1 MSTEKGRNDVGN
13 IPCRPH
19 GVPRAKRGLLI
30 AESLDRWE
38 RPPQVEISGKNS
50 RGTVQ
55 GLGGLRLSSARPAY
69 KVGLWLS
76 SGSLNFGS
84 IPTIS
89 ESFMLNTCILS
100 GVWNSGTPQALLT
113 RASGHPKSNE
123 LPWSATPRAQ
133 LYAGVC
139 LSPKEVSN
147 PGVVLGTVPGTERE
161 SGLSTEAC
169 FQAWNQPFCFKEP
182 AENEDRYKSL
192 SSSPSGP
199 ALFFN
204 CHLWAALPFLMC
216 GWRFKLILFL
226 LRVAT

>member
-1 MSTEKGRNDVGN
+1 METDRGEFLRHEANAPRWVCRLGHCPIAHQNSKLSRASDKRTLFCSNHYWMASIVLWTNLHPPRMLGRIALVGAFVSTEKGRNDVGN

-30 AESLDRWE
+30 AESLDKWE
-38 RPPQVEISGKNS
+38 RPPQVEILGKNS

-100 GVWNSGTPQALLT
+100 GSLEFWYTP
-113 RASGHPKSNE
+113 
-123 LPWSATPRAQ
+123 
-133 LYAGVC
+133 
-139 LSPKEVSN
+139 
-147 PGVVLGTVPGTERE
+147 
-161 SGLSTEAC
+161 
-169 FQAWNQPFCFKEP
+169 
-182 AENEDRYKSL
+182 
-192 SSSPSGP
+192 GP
-199 ALFFN
+199 ADKG
-204 CHLWAALPFLMC
+204 LWAP
-216 GWRFKLILFL
+216 K
-226 LRVAT
+226 V